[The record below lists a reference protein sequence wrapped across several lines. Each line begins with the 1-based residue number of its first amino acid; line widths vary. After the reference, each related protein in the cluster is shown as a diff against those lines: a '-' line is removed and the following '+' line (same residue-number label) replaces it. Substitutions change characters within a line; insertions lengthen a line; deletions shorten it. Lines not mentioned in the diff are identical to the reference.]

1 MAISKAK
8 IREMRENSAA
18 GAAKQRAK
26 EQAELDKYMYRRN
39 TEVANM
45 LSTNEKIAL
54 VAQGRKDG
62 LSISQIAAKHDIPAG
77 SVSRYIS
84 MAKTMGLIPSDG
96 EDKPVTEQP
105 GGVIDAAE
113 LTPDERAEIIAQA
126 ERDAGIVP
134 ENEPDEPAGA
144 DVSGIA
150 AGIMAA
156 VRKAV
161 KVPREVEVEL
171 KVTDGFYELEVT
183 DAFDENI
190 TATFTW
196 R

>member
-1 MAISKAK
+1 MAFTKQQ

-54 VAQGRKDG
+54 VAQGRNEG
-62 LSISQIAAKHDIPAG
+62 LSISQIAVKYGIPAG
-77 SVSRYIS
+77 SVSRY
-84 MAKTMGLIPSDG
+84 MHEAKAQGLIPSDG
-96 EDKPVTEQP
+96 EDNPAAEQP
-105 GGVIDAAE
+105 SGVIDAAE
-113 LTPDERAEIIAQA
+113 LTPDERAEITAQA

-134 ENEPDEPAGA
+134 DIEPAGT

-150 AGIMAA
+150 ACIMAA

-161 KVPREVEVEL
+161 KVPREVEVKL
-171 KVTDGFYELEVT
+171 TVTDGFYELEVT
-183 DAFDENI
+183 DAFDENM
-190 TATFTW
+190 TASFTW

>member
-8 IREMRENSAA
+8 LREMRENSAA

-54 VAQGRKDG
+54 VAQGRNEG
-62 LSISQIAAKHDIPAG
+62 LSIGQMAIKYGIPTS
-77 SVSRYIS
+77 SVNRYIS
-84 MAKTMGLIPSDG
+84 MAKTMGLMPSDG
-96 EDKPVTEQP
+96 EDKPAEEQP

-134 ENEPDEPAGA
+134 ENEPDEPAGT

-161 KVPREVEVEL
+161 KVPREVEVKL
-171 KVTDGFYELEVT
+171 TVTDGFYELEVT
-183 DAFDENI
+183 DAFDENM
-190 TATFTW
+190 TASFTW

>member
-1 MAISKAK
+1 MAFTKQQ

-39 TEVANM
+39 TEVAKM
-45 LSTNEKIAL
+45 MSAKERDEAVIKAAGEG
-54 VAQGRKDG
+54 VPVM
-62 LSISQIAAKHDIPAG
+62 SIAARFGMTEDRVLKINGKTAG
-77 SVSRYIS
+77 V
-84 MAKTMGLIPSDG
+84 
-96 EDKPVTEQP
+96 V
-105 GGVIDAAE
+105 DAAE

-134 ENEPDEPAGA
+134 ENEPAGT

-156 VRKAV
+156 VRNAV
-161 KVPREVEVEL
+161 KVPREVEVKL
-171 KVTDGFYELEVT
+171 TVTDGFYELEVT
-183 DAFDENI
+183 DAFDENM
-190 TATFTW
+190 TASFTW

>member
-8 IREMRENSAA
+8 LREMRENSAA

-39 TEVANM
+39 TEVAQM
-45 LSTNEKIAL
+45 MSAKERDAAVIKAAGEG
-54 VAQGRKDG
+54 VPVM
-62 LSISQIAAKHDIPAG
+62 SIAARFGLTEDRVLKINGKTAG
-77 SVSRYIS
+77 V
-84 MAKTMGLIPSDG
+84 
-96 EDKPVTEQP
+96 V
-105 GGVIDAAE
+105 DAAE
-113 LTPDERAEIIAQA
+113 LSSEERKKLTAEVEAA
-126 ERDAGIVP
+126 AGIVP
-134 ENEPDEPAGA
+134 ENEPEEPAGT

-161 KVPREVEVEL
+161 KVPREVEVKL
-171 KVTDGFYELEVT
+171 TVTDGFYELEVT